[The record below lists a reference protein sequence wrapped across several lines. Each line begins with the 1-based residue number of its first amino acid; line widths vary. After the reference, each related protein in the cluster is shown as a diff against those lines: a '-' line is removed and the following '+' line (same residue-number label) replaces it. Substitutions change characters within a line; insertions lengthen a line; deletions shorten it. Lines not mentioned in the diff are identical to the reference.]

1 MFKYILKRIGLMILT
16 FLVIMIICFVLIK
29 SLPLPS
35 IEGLNAAQKAAK
47 EARMRAL
54 GYYEPILVQLWIYFK
69 NIITKWDWGTS
80 WFISYNKDAWAC
92 ILDKLPPTMLV
103 NAYSIVF
110 SVPLGIGLGIVAA
123 LFKNK
128 WPDTV
133 INILVMI
140 FVSVPSFVYAFLVQY
155 FLCFKLNWFPLTI
168 LSLSDAGGTYW
179 SWGMFVSMIPAII
192 SLSFG
197 TVAGLTRFVRA
208 ELIDCLTEDYMILAR
223 AKGLTNAQAT
233 MRHALN
239 NSMVPVLPSIIS
251 EFVSIIGGSLII
263 ENIFGIPGVGSL
275 FISAINGKD
284 YDVYMVCNAF
294 YIFIGLAAGIL
305 VDISYGFIDPRIRMG
320 AK

>member
-1 MFKYILKRIGLMILT
+1 MFKYVLKRLGLMILT
-16 FLVIMIICFVLIK
+16 FLIIMIICFALIK

-35 IEGLNAAQKAAK
+35 QEGLSEAQRAAK

-80 WFISYNKDAWAC
+80 WFVSYNADAWSV
-92 ILDKLPPTMLV
+92 ILNRLPSTMLV
-103 NAYSIVF
+103 NTYSILL
-110 SVPLGIGLGIVAA
+110 SIPLGIGLGILAA
-123 LFKNK
+123 IFKNK
-128 WPDTV
+128 WPDTL
-133 INILVMI
+133 ISIMVMI
-140 FVSVPSFVYAFLVQY
+140 AVSVPSFVYAFLVQY

-168 LSLSDAGGTYW
+168 LSVADAGGSYLTW
-179 SWGMFVSMIPAII
+179 AMFVSMIPPII

-197 TVAGLTRFVRA
+197 TIAGLTRFVRA
-208 ELIDCLTEDYMILAR
+208 ELIDCLTEDYMILAK

-239 NSMVPVLPSIIS
+239 NSMVPVLPSLIS

-275 FISAINGKD
+275 FINSINGKD

>member
-1 MFKYILKRIGLMILT
+1 MFKYVLKRFGLMILT
-16 FLVIMIICFVLIK
+16 FLIIMIICFALIK

-35 IEGLNAAQKAAK
+35 QEGLSEAQRAAK

-69 NIITKWDWGTS
+69 NIVTKWDWGTS
-80 WFISYNKDAWAC
+80 WFVSYNADAWSV
-92 ILDKLPPTMLV
+92 ILNRLPSTMLV
-103 NAYSIVF
+103 NTYSILL
-110 SVPLGIGLGIVAA
+110 SIPLGIGLGILAA
-123 LFKNK
+123 IFKNK
-128 WPDTV
+128 WPDTL
-133 INILVMI
+133 ISIMVMI
-140 FVSVPSFVYAFLVQY
+140 AVSVPSFVYAFLVQY

-168 LSLSDAGGTYW
+168 LSVADAGGSYLTW
-179 SWGMFVSMIPAII
+179 AMFVSMIPPIV

-197 TVAGLTRFVRA
+197 TIAGLTRFVRA
-208 ELIDCLTEDYMILAR
+208 ELIDCLTEDYMILAK

-239 NSMVPVLPSIIS
+239 NSMVPVLPSLIS

-275 FISAINGKD
+275 FINSINGKD

>member
-1 MFKYILKRIGLMILT
+1 MFKYILKRIGLMIVT
-16 FLVIMIICFVLIK
+16 FLIIMIICFVLIK
-29 SLPLPS
+29 SLPLPTQ
-35 IEGLNAAQKAAK
+35 EGLSEAQRAAK

-69 NIITKWDWGTS
+69 NIVTKWDWGTS
-80 WFISYNKDAWAC
+80 WFVSYNADAWSV
-92 ILDKLPPTMLV
+92 ILARLPSTMLV
-103 NAYSIVF
+103 NTYSILL
-110 SVPLGIGLGIVAA
+110 SIPLGIGFGILAA
-123 LFKNK
+123 IFKNK
-128 WPDTV
+128 WPDTLISIV
-133 INILVMI
+133 VMI
-140 FVSVPSFVYAFLVQY
+140 AVSVPSFVYAFLVQY
-155 FLCFKLNWFPLTI
+155 FLCFKLNLFPLTI
-168 LSLSDAGGTYW
+168 LSVADAGGSYLTW
-179 SWGMFVSMIPAII
+179 AMFVSMIPPII
-192 SLSFG
+192 ALSFG
-197 TVAGLTRFVRA
+197 TIAGLTRFVRA
-208 ELIDCLTEDYMILAR
+208 ELIDCLTEDYMILAK

-239 NSMVPVLPSIIS
+239 NSMVPVLPSLIS

-275 FISAINGKD
+275 FINSINGKD

>member
-1 MFKYILKRIGLMILT
+1 MFKYVLKRIGLMFLT
-16 FLVIMIICFVLIK
+16 FLIIMIICFVLIK
-29 SLPLPS
+29 SLPLPNQ
-35 IEGLNAAQKAAK
+35 EGLSEAQKAAK
-47 EARMRAL
+47 VARMTAL
-54 GYYEPILVQLWIYFK
+54 GYYEPILVQLWIYFR

-80 WFISYNKDAWAC
+80 WFVSYNANAWDV
-92 ILDKLPPTMLV
+92 ILTRLPPTMLV
-103 NAYSIVF
+103 NVYSILF
-110 SVPLGIGLGIVAA
+110 SIPLGIFFGILAA

-133 INILVMI
+133 ISILVML

-155 FLCFKLNWFPLTI
+155 LFCFKLGWFPLTI
-168 LSLSDAGGTYW
+168 LSVSDAGGTYW
-179 SWGMFVSMIPAII
+179 SWPMFVSMIPAVLA
-192 SLSFG
+192 LSFG

-208 ELIDCLTEDYMILAR
+208 ELIDCLTEDYMILAK
-223 AKGLTNAQAT
+223 AKGLTNGQAT

-263 ENIFGIPGVGSL
+263 ENIFGIPGVGNL
-275 FISAINGKD
+275 FITSINGKD